1 MSDGRVFQQRVGI
14 DMGKNWYLLTN
25 LFLYCMWQISYKLV
39 RSFNLMF
46 RYIDGVLSL
55 NNSKLEGIVDR
66 IYSIEQNIKYIT
78 DTARSASLCGLRI
91 EIDSDGW

>member
-1 MSDGRVFQQRVGI
+1 MADFIQG
-14 DMGKNWYLLTN
+14 LLKEN
-25 LFLYCMWQISYKLV
+25 EKKLA

-66 IYSIEQNIKYIT
+66 IYSIEQNIKYTT
-78 DTARSASLCGLRI
+78 DTARSAS
-91 EIDSDGW
+91 